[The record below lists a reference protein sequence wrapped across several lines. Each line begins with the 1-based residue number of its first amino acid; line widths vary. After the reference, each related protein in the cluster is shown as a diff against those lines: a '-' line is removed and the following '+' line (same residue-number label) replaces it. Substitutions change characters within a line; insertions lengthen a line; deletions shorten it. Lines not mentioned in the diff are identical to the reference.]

1 MSERPTVWGELP
13 PDGTVLTTAE
23 YLQTAESLRVQE
35 LIYGT
40 LRVED
45 SPLFRHQNL
54 LLELAVLLRVF
65 VGQHRLGTVCIAPQ
79 DVILDPARALIL
91 QPDLMFISKARKRD
105 HQRSHLGR
113 ADLVVEVMS
122 PHPRIGKLDERIG
135 YFAQYGVKEC
145 WLVHQLTREIEVLR
159 LHRTHGRAAA
169 DVPRRRGDRVVGAA
183 GVRHLAGIAWTA
195 GSRVRRHRACMMEL
209 TASCRAMPRKIYN
222 NILET
227 IGNTPMVRLNRIPKG
242 IVAADVYAKIET
254 TNPGNSIKDR
264 MAVKMIEDAEKA
276 GKLKPGGTIIEG
288 TSGNTGMGLAI
299 AAVVKGY
306 KCVFTTTDKQSKEK
320 VDALRAFGAE
330 VIVCPTDVDPED
342 PRSYYSVSSRLERE
356 TPNSWK
362 ANQYDNPSNAQAH
375 YEQTGPEIWEQTGG
389 TIDHLVVGVGTG
401 GTICGVSKY
410 LKERKPSIKAWGI
423 DTYGSVFK
431 KYKETGVF
439 DKNEI
444 YPYITEGIGEDFLPQ
459 NVDFSLI
466 DHFEKVTDRDAAIM
480 TGRIARE
487 EGIFAGNSAGS
498 AMAGLIQLADRFK
511 KGETVVV
518 IFHDHGTRYLGK
530 MYNPDWMREKGFVD
544 RKGLT
549 ARDLVANREKA
560 PLVTIDRND
569 PVETAAHIMTENA
582 YSQIPVTADGRL
594 VGTVNE
600 GYLYSAIVKNPDIV
614 HGPVEAIM
622 QPALPFADIS
632 TSVDALA
639 AMLTPDSPAV
649 LVRDFKLDATYI
661 ITRWDIIKALS

>member
-1 MSERPTVWGELP
+1 M
-13 PDGTVLTTAE
+13 
-23 YLQTAESLRVQE
+23 
-35 LIYGT
+35 
-40 LRVED
+40 
-45 SPLFRHQNL
+45 
-54 LLELAVLLRVF
+54 
-65 VGQHRLGTVCIAPQ
+65 
-79 DVILDPARALIL
+79 
-91 QPDLMFISKARKRD
+91 
-105 HQRSHLGR
+105 QRRS
-113 ADLVVEVMS
+113 
-122 PHPRIGKLDERIG
+122 
-135 YFAQYGVKEC
+135 
-145 WLVHQLTREIEVLR
+145 
-159 LHRTHGRAAA
+159 
-169 DVPRRRGDRVVGAA
+169 
-183 GVRHLAGIAWTA
+183 
-195 GSRVRRHRACMMEL
+195 
-209 TASCRAMPRKIYN
+209 YN

-242 IVAADVYAKIET
+242 VVAADVYAKIET

-362 ANQYDNPSNAQAH
+362 ANQYDNPSNSQAH
-375 YEQTGPEIWEQTGG
+375 YEQTGPEIWEQTEGKV
-389 TIDHLVVGVGTG
+389 DHLVVGVGTG
-401 GTICGVSKY
+401 GTICGVAKY
-410 LKERKPSIKAWGI
+410 LKERKPSVKAWGI

-444 YPYITEGIGEDFLPQ
+444 YPYVTEGIGEDFLPQ

-498 AMAGLIQLADRFK
+498 AIAGLLQLADRFQ
-511 KGETVVV
+511 
-518 IFHDHGTRYLGK
+518 HGRDGGRDLSR
-530 MYNPDWMREKGFVD
+530 PRHALSRQDVQPRLDAREGLPRSEGPHRARSRGQSPEGAARD
-544 RKGLT
+544 DRQERDRRKGR
-549 ARDLVANREKA
+549 AHPHREC
-560 PLVTIDRND
+560 V
-569 PVETAAHIMTENA
+569 
-582 YSQIPVTADGRL
+582 
-594 VGTVNE
+594 
-600 GYLYSAIVKNPDIV
+600 
-614 HGPVEAIM
+614 
-622 QPALPFADIS
+622 FADS
-632 TSVDALA
+632 GH
-639 AMLTPDSPAV
+639 
-649 LVRDFKLDATYI
+649 VRRPFDRHRQRGPSRI
-661 ITRWDIIKALS
+661 RRS